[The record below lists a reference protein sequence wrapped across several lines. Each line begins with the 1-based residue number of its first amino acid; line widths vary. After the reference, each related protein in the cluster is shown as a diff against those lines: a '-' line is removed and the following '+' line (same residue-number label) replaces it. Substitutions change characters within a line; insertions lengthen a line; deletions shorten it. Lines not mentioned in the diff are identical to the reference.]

1 MKISITR
8 REHDALHNLRGMPTS
23 VHLMVFAARFT
34 PSGAVLE
41 GSRAKLDA
49 LVAFIG
55 EELGD
60 GLVSPGDAPALASL
74 CAKIDPDCLEWL
86 GM

>member
-1 MKISITR
+1 MKLSITH

-23 VHLMVFAARFT
+23 VHLMVFAARST
-34 PSGAVLE
+34 PSGAVLD

-55 EELGD
+55 EELAD
-60 GLVSPGDAPALASL
+60 GMVSPSDASALAAL
-74 CAKIDPDCLEWL
+74 CARIDPDCLDWL